1 LPQTADEHTLA
12 LAESAAAAEEE
23 EAGEMD
29 ETKLSHQELES
40 VYKFCSLLPLL
51 EEAGHV
57 IKNKQAR
64 QVCDKL
70 VAMLKPMF
78 RKRNKMTRPR
88 RTMMYEEE
96 EAERR

>member
-1 LPQTADEHTLA
+1 MEMETMPTAVDEHSLP
-12 LAESAAAAEEE
+12 LPEGEEE
-23 EAGEMD
+23 YD
-29 ETKLSHQELES
+29 ETRLSQQELES

-78 RKRNKMTRPR
+78 RKRNKAIRAR
-88 RTMMYEEE
+88 RAVMMMEK
-96 EAERR
+96 RRRR